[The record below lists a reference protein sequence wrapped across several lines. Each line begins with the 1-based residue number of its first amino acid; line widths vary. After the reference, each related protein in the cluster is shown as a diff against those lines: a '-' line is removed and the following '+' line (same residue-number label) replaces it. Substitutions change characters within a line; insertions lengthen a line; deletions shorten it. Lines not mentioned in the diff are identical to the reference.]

1 MPIEQIA
8 TSNNEQQEA
17 PKNEKLTKV
26 ETSNNID
33 YNLDSINEEKFQQF
47 KNMTDYI
54 KEKGWEYEKEYKNIM
69 NNIIKPF
76 EENLNKILDKNKDIN
91 SMSDKELADE
101 AEAKMNNQPQEL
113 RKQQELIKKI
123 NGNWSQEEVQ
133 KLNEIVNN
141 NMADV
146 QNFYN
151 KIMNA
156 ASWTKTLWESEPDS
170 EPSTEPGGSEPNIEP
185 ASWGDW
191 NSWSQ
196 EWWGREI

>member
-26 ETSNNID
+26 ETSNKID

-47 KNMTDYI
+47 KEMTDYI
-54 KEKGWEYEKEYKNIM
+54 KENGWEYEKEYQNIM
-69 NNIIKPF
+69 NNVIKPL

-91 SMSDKELADE
+91 SMSDKELADA
-101 AEAKMNNQPQEL
+101 AEEKMNNQPKKL
-113 RKQQELIKKI
+113 REQQELIKKI

-146 QNFYN
+146 QDFYN
-151 KIMNA
+151 KIMI
-156 ASWTKTLWESEPDS
+156 ASKWTTMPWEEPDS
-170 EPSTEPGGSEPNIEP
+170 TP
-185 ASWGDW
+185 DLW
-191 NSWSQ
+191 NEWT
-196 EWWGREI
+196 EWWNNEPWTWWNWQTGGWWWIDWF